1 MSATVGLR
9 FFFALA
15 LSSHV
20 CGCNGIIDSRN
31 SNTHRAPAKAERI
44 DAMLFNDTQTASF
57 HSIPLFIAAMLPKA
71 GTMHNFEH
79 AYLRLLS
86 HLINHY
92 RRHNGTEHNKA
103 RLNEKKQPQ
112 QQQQQLQRRRRILTI
127 DEEKKKKAKKTIKHT
142 EHKSTTMRSRTNSS
156 TRTVCNDYAT
166 FVLVL
171 FLRSFSCTIPSQQ
184 SSMLRGSMSEIYMC
198 V

>member
-1 MSATVGLR
+1 MTLK
-9 FFFALA
+9 L
-15 LSSHV
+15 H
-20 CGCNGIIDSRN
+20 
-31 SNTHRAPAKAERI
+31 
-44 DAMLFNDTQTASF
+44 

-103 RLNEKKQPQ
+103 RLNEKKSNRNSSSSTNDEDAYS
-112 QQQQQLQRRRRILTI
+112 QLMKRRKNKI
-127 DEEKKKKAKKTIKHT
+127 AKKTIKHT

-184 SSMLRGSMSEIYMC
+184 SSMLRELWARYMC
-198 V
+198 VCKIVRALHLLTDSIVHFALFQ